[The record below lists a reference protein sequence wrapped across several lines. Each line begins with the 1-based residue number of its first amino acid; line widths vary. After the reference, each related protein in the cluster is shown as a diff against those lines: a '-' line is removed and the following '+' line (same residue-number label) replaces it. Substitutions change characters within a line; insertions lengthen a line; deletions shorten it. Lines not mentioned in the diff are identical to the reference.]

1 MVLHHMLRHFGCCL
15 MDTDIDTR
23 AGRVIPAE
31 KETMKGYERTKYEV
45 KMASYIRN
53 SYRRVWEKDGRYYT
67 QYAGHIVDVTDRQKD
82 FIYSV

>member
-1 MVLHHMLRHFGCCL
+1 
-15 MDTDIDTR
+15 
-23 AGRVIPAE
+23 
-31 KETMKGYERTKYEV
+31 MKGYERTKYEV
-45 KMASYIRN
+45 KMAFYIRN